1 MENKKA
7 QQAGN
12 AKVAPPPASVAAISN
27 EDEEL
32 ARLEK
37 ELMELEDSLQEQ
49 KEINFRKIPYK
60 DQIK

>member
-37 ELMELEDSLQEQ
+37 ELMELEDSLQE
-49 KEINFRKIPYK
+49 
-60 DQIK
+60 